1 VNYSTLDICTDFLEP
16 PVKRITCFLGSV
28 ILTSLF
34 AYSAG
39 AQTPASPPPDRSAF
53 LSLYR
58 ELVETNTTYSAGDC
72 TRAAKQLES
81 RLREGG
87 FTESELTL
95 YVPPDRP
102 RDGGLVVTWDGRS
115 PTIPAVLLLAHIDVV
130 EAKREDWVRDPF
142 RLVEEGGYFYG
153 RGASDDKA
161 QAAIF
166 ADTLIRLRQAKFRP
180 NRTLK
185 LALTC
190 GEETS
195 NADVLN
201 GAGWLVDHR
210 PDLLK
215 ASFALNE
222 GGTGRGGPTGLPT
235 YLGLGV
241 GEKSP
246 RNFAIEATNPGGHS
260 STPVRDNAIYQLAE
274 GLLRLRDL
282 QFPIHLNP
290 VTRAYLDKM
299 GALQKDALGA
309 AMRDIA
315 THPDS
320 KSADAVVS
328 ADRAYNSMLRTTC
341 VATLLTAG
349 HAINALPQRA
359 TASVNCRII
368 PGETAEEVQATLER
382 VVSGLGLKVTRLTA
396 KERTLAIPPPLD
408 PKIVGPMEKIAAK
421 HFLGV
426 PVIPEMS
433 TGASDATHLGRLG
446 IPTYGVP
453 GLWNEPETAGTHG
466 LNERI
471 SVNSL
476 YRGRDYLFDLIR
488 YFAGS

>member
-1 VNYSTLDICTDFLEP
+1 MQAWRRVARY
-16 PVKRITCFLGSV
+16 LGSV
-28 ILTSLF
+28 ILLSMLTCSTN
-34 AYSAG
+34 
-39 AQTPASPPPDRSAF
+39 AQTPASPPAERSAF
-53 LSLYR
+53 LTLYR

-72 TRAAKQLES
+72 TQAAKQLES
-81 RLREGG
+81 RFLAGG

-102 RDGGLVVTWDGRS
+102 RDGGLVVTWNGRN
-115 PTIPAVLLLAHIDVV
+115 PAVPAMLLLAHIDVV

-142 RLVEEGGYFYG
+142 KLVEEDGYFYG

-166 ADTLIRLRQAKFRP
+166 ADSLIRLRQARFRP

-190 GEETS
+190 GEETT

-215 ASFALNE
+215 AGFALNE
-222 GGTGRGGPTGLPT
+222 GGTGRGGATGTPIH
-235 YLGLGV
+235 LGLGV

-246 RNFAIEATNPGGHS
+246 RNFAIEATDPGGHS
-260 STPVRDNAIYQLAE
+260 STPVRKNAIYELAE
-274 GLLRLRDL
+274 GLVRLRDL
-282 QFPIHLNP
+282 RFSIHLNP
-290 VTRAYLDKM
+290 VTRAYFDKM
-299 GALQKDALGA
+299 AALQHDALGS
-309 AMRDIA
+309 AMREIA
-315 THPDS
+315 RDPNNA
-320 KSADAVVS
+320 SAEATVS
-328 ADRAYNSMLRTTC
+328 ADRAFNSMLRTTC

-368 PGETAEEVQATLER
+368 PGETAEDVQATLER
-382 VVSGLGLKVTRLTA
+382 TVDGLGLKVTRLTTN
-396 KERTLAIPPPLD
+396 ERTLVIPPPLD
-408 PKIVGPMEKIAAK
+408 PKIVGPMEKMAAK
-421 HFLGV
+421 HFPGV

-433 TGASDATHLGRLG
+433 TGASDATHLGRIG

-453 GLWNEPETAGTHG
+453 GLWNEPETAGIHG

-476 YRGRDYLFDLIR
+476 YRGRDYLFDLIK
-488 YFAGS
+488 YFAGP

>member
-1 VNYSTLDICTDFLEP
+1 MILPAVLACSTN
-16 PVKRITCFLGSV
+16 
-28 ILTSLF
+28 
-34 AYSAG
+34 
-39 AQTPASPPPDRSAF
+39 AQTSSSPPSDLSAF

-81 RLREGG
+81 RFREGG

-102 RDGGLVVTWDGRS
+102 RDGGLVVTWNGRV
-115 PTIPAVLLLAHIDVV
+115 PTTPAILLLAHIDVV

-142 RLVEEGGYFYG
+142 KLVEEHGYFYG

-166 ADTLIRLRQAKFRP
+166 ADTLIRLRHARFRP

-210 PDLLK
+210 PDLLN
-215 ASFALNE
+215 AGFALNE
-222 GGTGRGGPTGLPT
+222 GGTGRGGPTGMPI

-274 GLLRLRDL
+274 GLVRLRDL

-290 VTRAYLDKM
+290 VTRAYFEKM
-299 GALQKDALGA
+299 GVLQRGDLGA
-309 AMRDIA
+309 AMTELVADSN
-315 THPDS
+315 S
-320 KSADAVVS
+320 KSAEAVVS

-368 PGETAEEVQATLER
+368 PGETAEDVQATLQR
-382 VVSGLGLKVTRLTA
+382 TVSGSGLEVTRLTA
-396 KERTLAIPPPLD
+396 KERSLAIPPPLD
-408 PKIVGPMEKIAAK
+408 PKIVGPMQKIAAK
-421 HFLGV
+421 HFPGV

-433 TGASDATHLGRLG
+433 TGASDATHSGRMG

-476 YRGRDYLFDLIR
+476 YRGREYLFDLIR

>member
-1 VNYSTLDICTDFLEP
+1 MDRIARSWGGAILAVMLACST
-16 PVKRITCFLGSV
+16 R
-28 ILTSLF
+28 
-34 AYSAG
+34 
-39 AQTPASPPPDRSAF
+39 AQAPAVPLRDRSAF
-53 LSLYR
+53 LTLYR

-72 TRAAKQLES
+72 TRAAKQLEA
-81 RLREGG
+81 RFLEGG
-87 FTESELTL
+87 FTESELTQ

-102 RDGGLVVTWDGRS
+102 RDGGLVVTWSGRNHS
-115 PTIPAVLLLAHIDVV
+115 APAILLLAHLDVV

-142 RLVEEGGYFYG
+142 KLIEEEGYFYA

-166 ADTLIRLRQAKFRP
+166 ADTLIRLRQDRFRP

-190 GEETS
+190 GEETTNS
-195 NADVLN
+195 DVLN

-215 ASFALNE
+215 AGFALNE
-222 GGTGRGGPTGLPT
+222 GGAGRGGPTGLPI
-235 YLGLGV
+235 YLGIGV

-246 RNFAIEATNPGGHS
+246 RNFTIEATNPGGHS
-260 STPVRDNAIYQLAE
+260 STPVRENAIYQLAE

-282 QFPIHLNP
+282 RFPVHLNP
-290 VTRAYLDKM
+290 VTRAYFQKM
-299 GALQKDALGA
+299 AALQHGELGS
-309 AMRDIA
+309 AMRAIA
-315 THPDS
+315 ADPNNT
-320 KSADAVVS
+320 SAEAIVS

-349 HAINALPQRA
+349 HAINSLPQRA

-368 PGETAEEVQATLER
+368 PGETAEDVQAALER
-382 VVSGLGLKVTRLTA
+382 TVAGLGLKVTRLA
-396 KERTLAIPPPLD
+396 ANERTLAVPPPLD
-408 PKIVGPMEKIAAK
+408 PKIVGPMEKIAAR
-421 HFLGV
+421 HFPVV
-426 PVIPEMS
+426 PLIPEMS
-433 TGASDATHLGRLG
+433 TGASDATQLGRLG

-476 YRGRDYLFDLIR
+476 YRGRDYLFDLIK
-488 YFAGS
+488 YYAAEQ

>member
-1 VNYSTLDICTDFLEP
+1 
-16 PVKRITCFLGSV
+16 VKRITRFLCSV
-28 ILTSLF
+28 ILPVVLSCSTN
-34 AYSAG
+34 
-39 AQTPASPPPDRSAF
+39 AQAPASPPSDVSAF

-72 TRAAKQLES
+72 TRAAKQLEG
-81 RLREGG
+81 RFREGG
-87 FTESELTL
+87 FTESELTP

-102 RDGGLVVTWDGRS
+102 RDGGLVVTWNGRS

-142 RLVEEGGYFYG
+142 KLVEEDGYFYG

-166 ADTLIRLRQAKFRP
+166 ADTLIRLRHARFRP

-195 NADVLN
+195 NPDVLN

-210 PDLLK
+210 PDLLQ
-215 ASFALNE
+215 AGFALNE
-222 GGTGRGGPTGLPT
+222 GGTGRGGPTGMPI

-274 GLLRLRDL
+274 GLVRLRDL

-290 VTRAYLDKM
+290 VTRAYFERM
-299 GALQKDALGA
+299 GALQRGALGS
-309 AMRDIA
+309 AMEDIA
-315 THPDS
+315 RDPNN
-320 KSADAVVS
+320 KSAEAVVS

-368 PGETAEEVQATLER
+368 PGETAEDVQATLER
-382 VVSGLGLKVTRLTA
+382 TVSGLGLKVTRLTA

-408 PKIVGPMEKIAAK
+408 PKIVGPIEKIAAR
-421 HFLGV
+421 HFPGA

-433 TGASDATHLGRLG
+433 TGASDATHLGRIG

-471 SVNSL
+471 SVNSVYL
-476 YRGRDYLFDLIR
+476 GRDYLFDLIR

>member
-1 VNYSTLDICTDFLEP
+1 MKRLTRYLLGAVA
-16 PVKRITCFLGSV
+16 PV
-28 ILTSLF
+28 LF
-34 AYSAG
+34 ACSAI
-39 AQTPASPPPDRSAF
+39 AQTPADRAAF
-53 LSLYR
+53 VGLYR
-58 ELVETNTTYSAGDC
+58 ELVETNTTYSSGDC
-72 TRAAKQLES
+72 TKAAKQLAS
-81 RLREGG
+81 RFREAG
-87 FTESELTL
+87 FTDSQLTL

-102 RDGGLVVTWDGRS
+102 RDGGLVVTWSGRN
-115 PTIPAVLLLAHIDVV
+115 PQEPAMLLLAHIDVV

-142 RLVEEGGYFYG
+142 KLIEEGGYFYG
-153 RGASDDKA
+153 RGTSDDKA

-166 ADTLIRLRQAKFRP
+166 ADSLIRLRRARFQPK
-180 NRTLK
+180 RTVK

-201 GAGWLVDHR
+201 GAGWLVDNK
-210 PDLLK
+210 PELIK
-215 ASFALNE
+215 AAFALNE
-222 GGTGRGGPTGLPT
+222 GGSGRGGPTGMPA

-274 GLLRLRDL
+274 GMIRLRDL
-282 QFPIHLNP
+282 QFPVHLNP
-290 VTRAYLDKM
+290 VTRAYFEKM
-299 GALQKDALGA
+299 SVLHQDDLGA
-309 AMRDIA
+309 AMRAIA
-315 THPDS
+315 ADPTN
-320 KSADAVVS
+320 KSAEGVVS

-359 TASVNCRII
+359 TATVNCRII
-368 PGETAEEVQATLER
+368 PGETAEEVQAKLEQT
-382 VVSGLGLKVTRLTA
+382 VAGLGLKVTRLTA
-396 KERTLAIPPPLD
+396 KERSLAIPPPLD
-408 PKIVGPMEKIAAK
+408 PKIVGPMEKLAAK
-421 HFLGV
+421 HFPGV
-426 PVIPEMS
+426 PVIPDMS

-471 SVNSL
+471 SINSL
-476 YRGRDYLFDLIR
+476 YRGRDYLFDLIS
-488 YFAGS
+488 YFAASASS

>member
-1 VNYSTLDICTDFLEP
+1 MSAIPALEALL
-16 PVKRITCFLGSV
+16 KRITRFLGSV
-28 ILTSLF
+28 ILPAILAFTTN
-34 AYSAG
+34 
-39 AQTPASPPPDRSAF
+39 AQTPASSGPDRGAF

-81 RLREGG
+81 RFREDG

-102 RDGGLVVTWDGRS
+102 RDGGLVVIWNGRS
-115 PTIPAVLLLAHIDVV
+115 PAIPAILLLAHIDVV

-142 RLVEEGGYFYG
+142 KLVEEGGYFYG

-180 NRTLK
+180 RRTLK
-185 LALTC
+185 LALSC

-215 ASFALNE
+215 AGFALNE
-222 GGTGRGGPTGLPT
+222 GGTGRGGPTGMPI

-274 GLLRLRDL
+274 GLVRLRDL

-290 VTRAYLDKM
+290 VTRAYFEKM
-299 GALQKDALGA
+299 GALQQDALGS

-315 THPDS
+315 RDPNN
-320 KSADAVVS
+320 KPAEAVVS
-328 ADRAYNSMLRTTC
+328 ADRAFNSMLRTTC

-368 PGETAEEVQATLER
+368 PGETAEDVQATLER
-382 VVSGLGLKVTRLTA
+382 TVSGLGLKVTRLTA
-396 KERTLAIPPPLD
+396 NERTLAIPPPLD

-421 HFLGV
+421 HFPGV

-433 TGASDATHLGRLG
+433 TGASDATHLGRIG

>member
-1 VNYSTLDICTDFLEP
+1 MN
-16 PVKRITCFLGSV
+16 RIARSLGSA
-28 ILTSLF
+28 IASAMLACSTS
-34 AYSAG
+34 
-39 AQTPASPPPDRSAF
+39 AQPPASPPPDRSAF

-72 TRAAKQLES
+72 TAAAKQLES
-81 RLREGG
+81 RFRAGG
-87 FTESELTL
+87 FIESELTL

-102 RDGGLVVTWDGRS
+102 RDGGLVVTWNGRT
-115 PTIPAVLLLAHIDVV
+115 PAIPAVLLLAHIDVV

-142 RLVEEGGYFYG
+142 KLVEEGGYFYG

-166 ADTLIRLRQAKFRP
+166 SDTLIRLREAGFRP

-210 PDLLK
+210 PELLK
-215 ASFALNE
+215 AGFALNE
-222 GGTGRGGPTGLPT
+222 GGTGRGGPTGMPI

-290 VTRAYLDKM
+290 VTRAYFEKM
-299 GALQKDALGA
+299 GALQQDARGS

-315 THPDS
+315 RDPNN
-320 KSADAVVS
+320 KSAEAVVS
-328 ADRAYNSMLRTTC
+328 ADRAFNSMLRTTC

-368 PGETAEEVQATLER
+368 PGETAEDVQATLER
-382 VVSGLGLKVTRLTA
+382 TVSGLGLTVTRLAA

-408 PKIVGPMEKIAAK
+408 PKIVGPIEKIAAK
-421 HFLGV
+421 HFAGV

-433 TGASDATHLGRLG
+433 TGASDATQLGRIG

-471 SVNSL
+471 SANSL

>member
-1 VNYSTLDICTDFLEP
+1 MN
-16 PVKRITCFLGSV
+16 RIARFLGSAV
-28 ILTSLF
+28 VLAMLAGSTS
-34 AYSAG
+34 
-39 AQTPASPPPDRSAF
+39 AQPPASPPPDRSAF

-72 TRAAKQLES
+72 TAAAKQLKS
-81 RLREGG
+81 RFREGG
-87 FTESELTL
+87 FIESELTL

-102 RDGGLVVTWDGRS
+102 RDGGLVVTWNGHS
-115 PTIPAVLLLAHIDVV
+115 PAIPALLLLAHLDVV

-142 RLVEEGGYFYG
+142 KLIEEGGYFYG

-166 ADTLIRLRQAKFRP
+166 ADTLIRLREAGFRP

-210 PDLLK
+210 PELLK
-215 ASFALNE
+215 AGFALNE
-222 GGTGRGGPTGLPT
+222 GGTGRGGPTGMPI

-290 VTRAYLDKM
+290 VTRAYFEKM
-299 GALQKDALGA
+299 GALQQDARGS

-315 THPDS
+315 RDPNN
-320 KSADAVVS
+320 KSAEAVVS
-328 ADRAYNSMLRTTC
+328 ADRAFNSMLRTTC

-368 PGETAEEVQATLER
+368 PGETAEDVQATLER
-382 VVSGLGLKVTRLTA
+382 IVSGLGLTVTRLTA

-408 PKIVGPMEKIAAK
+408 PKIVGPIEKIAAK
-421 HFLGV
+421 HFPGV

-433 TGASDATHLGRLG
+433 TGASDATQLGRIG

-488 YFAGS
+488 YFARS

>member
-1 VNYSTLDICTDFLEP
+1 MTRYLLGAVA
-16 PVKRITCFLGSV
+16 PV
-28 ILTSLF
+28 LF
-34 AYSAG
+34 ACPAI
-39 AQTPASPPPDRSAF
+39 AQTPADRTAF
-53 LSLYR
+53 VGLYR
-58 ELVETNTTYSAGDC
+58 ELVETNTTYSSGDC
-72 TRAAKQLES
+72 TKAAKQLES
-81 RLREGG
+81 RFREAG
-87 FTESELTL
+87 FTDSQLTL

-102 RDGGLVVTWDGRS
+102 RDGGLVVTWNGRNS
-115 PTIPAVLLLAHIDVV
+115 NVPAMLLLAHIDVV

-142 RLVEEGGYFYG
+142 KLIEEGGYFYG

-166 ADTLIRLRQAKFRP
+166 ADSLIRLRRAQFQPK
-180 NRTLK
+180 RTVK

-201 GAGWLVDHR
+201 GAGWLVDNK
-210 PDLLK
+210 PELLK
-215 ASFALNE
+215 AGFALNE
-222 GGTGRGGPTGLPT
+222 GGSGRGGPTGMPT

-274 GLLRLRDL
+274 GLVRLRDL
-282 QFPIHLNP
+282 QFPVHLNP
-290 VTRAYLDKM
+290 VTRAYFDKM
-299 GALQKDALGA
+299 SRVHQDDLGA
-309 AMRDIA
+309 AMRVIA
-315 THPDS
+315 ADPNNR
-320 KSADAVVS
+320 SAEGVVS

-368 PGETAEEVQATLER
+368 PGETAEEVQAKLEQT
-382 VVSGLGLKVTRLTA
+382 VAGLGLKVTRLTA

-408 PKIVGPMEKIAAK
+408 PKIVGPMEKLAAK
-421 HFLGV
+421 HFPGV
-426 PVIPEMS
+426 PVIPDMS

-471 SVNSL
+471 SINSL

-488 YFAGS
+488 YFAASASS

>member
-1 VNYSTLDICTDFLEP
+1 VDRIACYWAGATLSVMLACSTN
-16 PVKRITCFLGSV
+16 
-28 ILTSLF
+28 
-34 AYSAG
+34 
-39 AQTPASPPPDRSAF
+39 AQTPAAPPADRSAF
-53 LSLYR
+53 LTLYR

-81 RLREGG
+81 RFREGG
-87 FTESELTL
+87 FTESELTP

-102 RDGGLVVTWDGRS
+102 RDGGLVVTWEGRNHVE
-115 PTIPAVLLLAHIDVV
+115 PAILLLAHIDVV

-142 RLVEEGGYFYG
+142 KLTEEEGYFYG

-166 ADTLIRLRQAKFRP
+166 TDTLIRLRQARFRP

-195 NADVLN
+195 NSDVLN

-215 ASFALNE
+215 AGFALNE
-222 GGTGRGGPTGLPT
+222 GGAGRGGPTGLPI
-235 YLGLGV
+235 YLGIGV

-274 GLLRLRDL
+274 GLVRLRDL
-282 QFPIHLNP
+282 RFPVHLNP
-290 VTRAYLDKM
+290 VTRAYFEKM
-299 GALQKDALGA
+299 GALQHSELGS

-315 THPDS
+315 ADPNNT
-320 KSADAVVS
+320 SAEAIVS

-368 PGETAEEVQATLER
+368 PGETAEDIQATLER
-382 VVSGLGLKVTRLTA
+382 TVVGLGLKVTRLTA
-396 KERTLAIPPPLD
+396 NERTLAIPPALD
-408 PKIVGPMEKIAAK
+408 PKIVGPMEKIAAR
-421 HFLGV
+421 HFPGIPL
-426 PVIPEMS
+426 IPEMS
-433 TGASDATHLGRLG
+433 TGASDATQLGRLG

-476 YRGRDYLFDLIR
+476 YRGRDYLFDLIK
-488 YFAGS
+488 YFATS

>member
-1 VNYSTLDICTDFLEP
+1 MGAILLHRRPSEVI
-16 PVKRITCFLGSV
+16 VKRIKGLLNCL
-28 ILTSLF
+28 ILPAIF
-34 AYSAG
+34 AA
-39 AQTPASPPPDRSAF
+39 PAFSQPPEDRGAF

-58 ELVETNTTYSAGDC
+58 ELVETNTTYSSGDC
-72 TRAAKQLES
+72 TRAARQLEA
-81 RLREGG
+81 RFRAAG
-87 FTESELTL
+87 FTDSELTQ

-102 RDGGLVVTWDGRS
+102 RDGGLVVTWNGRNPS
-115 PTIPAVLLLAHIDVV
+115 IPAMLLLAHIDVV

-142 RLVEEGGYFYG
+142 KLIEEEGYFYG
-153 RGASDDKA
+153 RGTTDDKA

-166 ADTLIRLRQAKFRP
+166 TDTLIRLREAKFQP
-180 NRTLK
+180 KRTLK

-195 NADVLN
+195 NPDVLN
-201 GAGWLVDHR
+201 GAGWLVDNR

-215 ASFALNE
+215 AAFALNE
-222 GGTGRGGPTGLPT
+222 GGSGRGGPTGMPS

-274 GLLRLRDL
+274 GLVRLRDL
-282 QFPIHLNP
+282 QFPVRLNP
-290 VTRAYLDKM
+290 VTRVYFEKM
-299 GALQKDALGA
+299 SALHPDALGA
-309 AMRDIA
+309 AMKAIA
-315 THPDS
+315 ADPNN
-320 KSADAVVS
+320 KSAEAIVS
-328 ADRAYNSMLRTTC
+328 ADRAYNAMLRTTC

-368 PGETAEEVQATLER
+368 PGETPEEVRATLER
-382 VVSGLGLKVTRLTA
+382 TVAGLGLKVTRMA
-396 KERTLAIPPPLD
+396 MKERTLVTPPPLD

-421 HFLGV
+421 HFPGV
-426 PVIPEMS
+426 PIIPDMS
-433 TGASDATHLGRLG
+433 TGASDATHLGRIG

-471 SVNSL
+471 SVNAL
-476 YRGRDYLFDLIR
+476 YRGRDYLFELIE
-488 YFAGS
+488 YFAAGS

>member
-1 VNYSTLDICTDFLEP
+1 MNRIARSLGGAIVSVMLACST
-16 PVKRITCFLGSV
+16 
-28 ILTSLF
+28 
-34 AYSAG
+34 SA
-39 AQTPASPPPDRSAF
+39 QPPASPPPDRSAF

-72 TRAAKQLES
+72 TAAAKQLES
-81 RLREGG
+81 RFRAGG
-87 FTESELTL
+87 FIESELTL

-102 RDGGLVVTWDGRS
+102 RDGGLVVTWNGRT
-115 PTIPAVLLLAHIDVV
+115 PAIPAVLLLAHIDVV

-142 RLVEEGGYFYG
+142 KLVEEGGYFYG

-166 ADTLIRLRQAKFRP
+166 SDTLIRLREAGFRP

-210 PDLLK
+210 PELLK
-215 ASFALNE
+215 AGFALNE
-222 GGTGRGGPTGLPT
+222 GGTGRGGPTGMPI

-290 VTRAYLDKM
+290 VTRAYFEKM
-299 GALQKDALGA
+299 GALQQDARGS

-315 THPDS
+315 RDPNN
-320 KSADAVVS
+320 KSAEAVVS
-328 ADRAYNSMLRTTC
+328 ADRAFNSMLRTTC

-368 PGETAEEVQATLER
+368 PGETAEDVQATLER
-382 VVSGLGLKVTRLTA
+382 TVSGLGLTVTRLAA

-408 PKIVGPMEKIAAK
+408 PKIVGPIEKIAAK
-421 HFLGV
+421 HFAGV

-433 TGASDATHLGRLG
+433 TGASDATQLGRIG

-471 SVNSL
+471 SANSL